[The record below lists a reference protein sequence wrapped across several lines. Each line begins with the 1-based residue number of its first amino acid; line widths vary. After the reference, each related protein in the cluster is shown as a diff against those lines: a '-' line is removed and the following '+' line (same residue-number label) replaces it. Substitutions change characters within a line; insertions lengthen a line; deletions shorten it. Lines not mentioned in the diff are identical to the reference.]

1 MEPKVAVAQID
12 CRLGDVEANL
22 STIGK
27 LSARMGRQGADIICF
42 PELATTGYSLN
53 AKWRRYA
60 ETVPG
65 QTSNRLA
72 SLAHEFGF
80 YLISGI
86 VERDARSERIFDST
100 VLLGPEGDLVGVYR
114 KVHLWAKER
123 KYFTPGSQFPV
134 FKTKVGRVGLGVC
147 YDLEFPES
155 ARALALQGAEI
166 IFYSSAQ
173 PSYFKRHVDNY
184 LRSRAA
190 ENCVFVAHSNRIGR
204 EGDLTF
210 FGQSQILSP
219 TLRTLARK
227 ESGTGFAMASV
238 NLRGIYSLRKKRLPY
253 LQQRMPSTYGLL
265 SERMSRSV

>member
-1 MEPKVAVAQID
+1 LEPKVAVAQMD
-12 CRLGDVEANL
+12 CKLGDVETNL
-22 STIGK
+22 ATIEN
-27 LSARMGRQGADIICF
+27 LATRMERRGADIVCF

-65 QTSNRLA
+65 PTSNRLA

-80 YLISGI
+80 YLICGI
-86 VERDARSERIFDST
+86 VERDAKSKRIFDST
-100 VLLGPEGDLVGVYR
+100 ILLSPEGDFLGVYR
-114 KVHLWAKER
+114 KVHLWANER
-123 KYFTPGSQFPV
+123 KYFTPGGRFPV
-134 FKTKVGRVGLGVC
+134 FKTKVGRVGMGVC
-147 YDLEFPES
+147 YDLEFPEP

-173 PSYFKRHVDNY
+173 PSYFKRHVDIY

-204 EGDLTF
+204 EGRLTF

-227 ESGTGFAMASV
+227 ENGTGFAMASL
-238 NLRGIYSLRKKRLPY
+238 NLRSLYNLRKRRLPY

-265 SERMSRSV
+265 GEPT